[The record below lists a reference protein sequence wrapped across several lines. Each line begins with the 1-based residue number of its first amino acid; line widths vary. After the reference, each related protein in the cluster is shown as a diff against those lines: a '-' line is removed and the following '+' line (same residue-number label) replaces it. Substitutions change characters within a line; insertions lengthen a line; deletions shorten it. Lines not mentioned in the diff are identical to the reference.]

1 MGDIADMI
9 LDGILDE
16 QTGEYIGPGV
26 GYPRTMHGTHS
37 GGGNPSNGVNNYLTN
52 KGFKTKGERTEVIKN
67 FLHTMDV
74 KTDNISKVKMCEIIS
89 EDFGAFNKFCQ
100 KLKK

>member
-1 MGDIADMI
+1 MGDAADMI

-26 GYPRTMHGTHS
+26 GYPRTMERTH
-37 GGGNPSNGVNNYLTN
+37 NPRNGVNNYLV
-52 KGFKTKGERTEVIKN
+52 KRGVKTKGERTQVIKDY
-67 FLHTMDV
+67 LHSIDV

-89 EDFGAFNKFCQ
+89 EDFGAFNKYCQ
-100 KLKK
+100 K